1 MDYNIILLVIFLI
14 IIYKYKNNFNSV
26 YIKKIEKYH
35 KYYQVIPL
43 LVLMQLITFSQSIF
57 TIITSSIFGFKLG
70 YIYSLTAVLLTS
82 SISFFSS
89 RYLIQNNVK
98 TIIEKYDYSKKILK
112 HQKKFTGDEWY
123 KLSFLSRFT
132 PIPFG
137 INNLLWGITEIK
149 YYKYFITTLL
159 GSALFVGF
167 EAFIGHNIK
176 NITTFKES
184 NNIYISIISIIFII
198 LIVYYINHN
207 LNSIFDK
214 KIQEDKNI

>member
-89 RYLIQNNVK
+89 RYLIKNNVK
-98 TIIEKYDYSKKILK
+98 TSIEKYEYPNKILK
-112 HQKKFTGDEWY
+112 YQKKFTENEWY
-123 KLSFLSRFT
+123 KLSFLSRFI

-176 NITTFKES
+176 NMINFKES
-184 NNIYISIISIIFII
+184 NNIYISILSIIFII
-198 LIVYYINHN
+198 ITVYYINHT
-207 LNSIFDK
+207 LNSIFDRE
-214 KIQEDKNI
+214 IQEDINI